1 MFSVLLALE
10 PGISAQT
17 PSDPAAAEG
26 PESGFTLGQHYT
38 SPVDPETRIPFE
50 LYEDLFSDGRTVVVS
65 VRILNVL
72 PQHVASPTAC
82 DHLSGPAPLVSLEYV
97 SSGQYEVYW
106 DGLDL
111 FGRVLAA
118 GTYWIVLVVD
128 SDQTVARM
136 YVAG

>member
-1 MFSVLLALE
+1 MFSVLLALA
-10 PGISAQT
+10 PGVSDQT

-72 PQHVASPTAC
+72 LQHVASPTAC
-82 DHLSGPAPLVSLEYV
+82 DHLSGPAPLVGLEYV
-97 SSGQYEVYW
+97 SSGQYEVCW
-106 DGLDL
+106 DELDL